1 MATAVAPARSSRSQT
16 KLVLFVLFGLL
27 TVFVTYM
34 KNARIFDPSSEIAH
48 HFAPVKWYLV
58 AHAFF
63 AGLAMLLGAF
73 QFSNRLRAKYL
84 QVHRTLGYIYVF
96 SVFLAGPFAIPVAR
110 RIDSLSLTA
119 ASAVQSFGWMVTTG
133 IALYC
138 VRNGNIAQH
147 RRWMMRGYQF
157 AMVFTVARL
166 IIPIPPI
173 LRMGFTGI
181 EMVVWTTIALA
192 AILPSIFLD
201 WEAIR
206 MRPSAKRQAARM

>member
-1 MATAVAPARSSRSQT
+1 MATAAAPARRSRSQT

-34 KNARIFDPSSEIAH
+34 KNARVFDPTSEIAH
-48 HFAPVKWYLV
+48 HFAPAKWYLV

-63 AGLAMLLGAF
+63 GSLAMLLGAF
-73 QFSNRLRAKYL
+73 QFSNRLRARYL
-84 QVHRTLGYIYVF
+84 EVHRRLGYVYVA
-96 SVFLAGPFAIPVAR
+96 SVFLASPFAIPVAYR
-110 RIDSLSLTA
+110 VDSLSLVA
-119 ASAVQSFGWMVTTG
+119 ASAVQSFGWMVTTA

-138 VRNGNIAQH
+138 VRHGNIVQH
-147 RRWMMRGYQF
+147 RRWMMRSYPF

-192 AILPSIFLD
+192 AFLPSIFLD
-201 WEAIR
+201 WNAITSR
-206 MRPSAKRQAARM
+206 TGAR